1 MRLVEISQPKKT
13 KIKTYAVKL
22 KIPGTGAMQIV
33 DTLVTALN
41 PQMARKLVALQY
53 NVAHVLIGQPRE
65 VKLR

>member
-1 MRLVEISQPKKT
+1 
-13 KIKTYAVKL
+13 
-22 KIPGTGAMQIV
+22 MQIV